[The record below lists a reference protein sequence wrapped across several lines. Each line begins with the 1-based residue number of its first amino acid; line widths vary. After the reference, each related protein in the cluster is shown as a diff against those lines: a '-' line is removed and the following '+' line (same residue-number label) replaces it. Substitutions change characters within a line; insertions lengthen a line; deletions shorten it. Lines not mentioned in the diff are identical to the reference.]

1 MTPKIRTHHW
11 LFKLPFMSGFA
22 GITLWPYILFRGF
35 PYSEETSLF
44 RHEVCH
50 FRQQE
55 RLWVIGFYVA
65 YITEFIYKYLKKRD
79 WMEAYMDISFEREA
93 REAE

>member
-11 LFKLPFMSGFA
+11 LFKLGFMSGFS
-22 GITLWPYILFRGF
+22 GITLWPYILFRGA
-35 PYSEETSLF
+35 SWGAMF
-44 RHEVCH
+44 RHEMCH

-55 RLWVIGFYVA
+55 KLWVIGFYVA

-79 WMEAYMDISFEREA
+79 WMEAYYDISFEREA